1 MYALPEM
8 GAASLRDGDEGTI
21 VMVVLYA
28 HDARVQRYSP
38 PWKGAA
44 PTDAPA
50 DSGWRGRGSRGS
62 EEVGFDV
69 VAGAVFGLDVDFA
82 DVEANK
88 ADGHKDKTS
97 DKPD

>member
-44 PTDAPA
+44 PNLTLFRI
-50 DSGWRGRGSRGS
+50 WRCSEFDGGLSLFCILMQGFGS
-62 EEVGFDV
+62 
-69 VAGAVFGLDVDFA
+69 
-82 DVEANK
+82 
-88 ADGHKDKTS
+88 
-97 DKPD
+97 